1 MSAITSTRTT
11 STYRPKNQM
20 KALKAAGFYLLV
32 ALILVP
38 FAFVFW
44 YMITT
49 SLKGPQDLQA
59 SEFQWFFQPTWDNY
73 AQVFE
78 QTEFLQFAVNSM
90 LVGLGS
96 VVVALLLGLPA
107 AYAIARFKAPK
118 IALLILSSRITPG
131 ITFLIPLFIIFS
143 QLKWVDT
150 YHALILAHLLV
161 TLPMVTWLMIGFFED
176 IPQELI
182 DSARVDGASVTRT
195 FLSVVLPV
203 SRGGIAAAAILSFI
217 FSWNHFMF
225 SVVLAGKTTRTLPVA
240 VFEFMSYGQINW
252 GAIAAAATVM
262 TLPVIVMALFVQ
274 RNIVQGLAGG
284 AVKG

>member
-1 MSAITSTRTT
+1 MARSAHYHVKKGLGS
-11 STYRPKNQM
+11 
-20 KALKAAGFYLLV
+20 LGFYSLLAIV
-32 ALILVP
+32 LVP
-38 FAFVFW
+38 FLFVFY
-44 YMITT
+44 YMIST
-49 SLKGPQDLQA
+49 SFKSPKDLISA
-59 SEFQWFFQPTWDNY
+59 DFVWVFQPTFDNY

-78 QTEFLQFAVNSM
+78 QTEFLQFGISSM

-96 VVVALLLGLPA
+96 VAIALLFGLPA
-107 AYAIARFKAPK
+107 AYAIARYKAPK
-118 IALLILSSRITPG
+118 IALLVLSSRITPG

-143 QLKWVDT
+143 QLGWVDT
-150 YHALILAHLLV
+150 YQALIIAHLLI

-176 IPQELI
+176 VPQEII
-182 DSARVDGASVTRT
+182 DSARVDGASATRT
-195 FLSVVLPV
+195 FVEVILPIT
-203 SRGGIAAAAILSFI
+203 RGGIAAAGILAFI

-225 SVVLAGKTTRTLPVA
+225 SVVLAGRMTRTLPVA

>member
-1 MSAITSTRTT
+1 MSITTSTRAIAVQ
-11 STYRPKNQM
+11 RPKNQM
-20 KALKAAGFYLLV
+20 KTIKAACFYLLV
-32 ALILVP
+32 ALILIP

-49 SLKGPQDLQA
+49 SFKGPQDLQA

-195 FLSVVLPV
+195 FLSVILPV

-262 TLPVIVMALFVQ
+262 TLPVIIMALFVQ

>member
-1 MSAITSTRTT
+1 MSLTASVQAPSVNR
-11 STYRPKNQM
+11 RPLLRKM
-20 KALKAAGFYLLV
+20 LKGAGFYLLV
-32 ALILVP
+32 AFILLP

-49 SLKGPQDLQA
+49 SLKGPQDLTA
-59 SEFQWFFQPTWDNY
+59 SEFKWFFQPTLSNY
-73 AQVFE
+73 SQVFE
-78 QTEFLQFAVNSM
+78 QTEFLQFAMNSM

-96 VVVALLLGLPA
+96 VVVALVLGLPA
-107 AYAIARFKAPK
+107 AYAIARFNAPR
-118 IALLILSSRITPG
+118 IAVLILSARITPG

-143 QLKWVDT
+143 QMKWVDT
-150 YHALILAHLLV
+150 FQALILAHLLV

-182 DSARVDGASVTRT
+182 DSARVDGASATKT

-225 SVVLAGKTTRTLPVA
+225 SVVLAGRTTRTLPVA

-252 GAIAAAATVM
+252 GAIAAAATIM
-262 TLPVIVMALFVQ
+262 TLPVIIMALFVQ

>member
-1 MSAITSTRTT
+1 MSATT
-11 STYRPKNQM
+11 TVNMNPNQRPRNQM
-20 KALKAAGFYLLV
+20 KTIKTAGFYLLV

-59 SEFQWFFQPTWDNY
+59 SEFQWFFQPTLDNY

-143 QLKWVDT
+143 QLKWIDT
-150 YHALILAHLLV
+150 YHALILAHLLI

-195 FLSVVLPV
+195 FWSVILPV
-203 SRGGIAAAAILSFI
+203 SRGGIAASAILSFI

-262 TLPVIVMALFVQ
+262 TLPVIIMALFVQ

>member
-1 MSAITSTRTT
+1 MSATTTIHTRPTL
-11 STYRPKNQM
+11 RPKNQ
-20 KALKAAGFYLLV
+20 LKTIKTAGFYLLI

-73 AQVFE
+73 AQVFQ

-107 AYAIARFKAPK
+107 AYAIARFKAPR

-143 QLKWVDT
+143 QLRWVDT
-150 YHALILAHLLV
+150 YHALILAHLLI

-195 FLSVVLPV
+195 FWSVILPV
-203 SRGGIAAAAILSFI
+203 SRGGIAASAILSFI

-225 SVVLAGKTTRTLPVA
+225 SVVLAGKSTRTLPVA

-262 TLPVIVMALFVQ
+262 TLPVIIMALFVQ